1 MTEGVSFGGVDFPPS
16 TMQQTQISDEVVTTK
31 ERYYNLKNYKD
42 ELSDFVVKKYKNL
55 DNMSQY
61 NYFPNHQY

>member
-42 ELSDFVVKKYKNL
+42 E
-55 DNMSQY
+55 
-61 NYFPNHQY
+61 